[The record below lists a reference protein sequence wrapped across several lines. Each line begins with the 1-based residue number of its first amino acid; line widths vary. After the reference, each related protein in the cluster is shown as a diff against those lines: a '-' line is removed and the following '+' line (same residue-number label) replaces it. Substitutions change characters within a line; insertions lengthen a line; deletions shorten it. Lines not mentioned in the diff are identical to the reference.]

1 MIAQGSMLLHE
12 LGQALPYPRRRI
24 DLGGH
29 IHLQKFFAAAVTEH
43 ADQGVI
49 HFNEASVGRGEEE
62 AFLDVVKQFA
72 IAPLRFT
79 PIGNILENMN
89 GLKVLVI
96 CTMNAGSGD
105 EISAFEY
112 RMNIIVGTFA
122 TSAERTSVRRS
133 FTGQGLHRAHVEPD

>member
-79 PIGNILENMN
+79 PTRAVRKTPGT
-89 GLKVLVI
+89 VLNTASHGMV
-96 CTMNAGSGD
+96 N
-105 EISAFEY
+105 
-112 RMNIIVGTFA
+112 
-122 TSAERTSVRRS
+122 SVPAAVTTRCDFRPQNHS
-133 FTGQGLHRAHVEPD
+133 RPWSSR